1 MATIALRRG
10 SESNKVKQ
18 LQAFLFPMDPEKW
31 DGIFGRET
39 EGMVRQFQKSRG
51 LSPDGI
57 VGDLTA
63 KVFNDVIPFA
73 NPLGIGNMEPTL
85 TSNQAYELADA
96 GSTGD
101 EELIESSLENVANN
115 TFTLEDT
122 EDIVES
128 PSPITDD
135 PIVSGASDNSSDPV
149 PGVDDGVNNGSDL
162 EQEFEAFNISSF
174 DPTMNSGDSNEYGA
188 YRPQIGQDFAR
199 DSEYSTS
206 IDEPRLGATAMATEY
221 ISSFG
226 LPKSLVPQIM
236 RAFQN
241 GMPSSS
247 ILPFIRST
255 SEYNSKFPA
264 MQARRNQGL
273 SPLNEAEYLDLQDGY
288 TRLIDSAGIDRKF
301 MTAEDTANLIKQD
314 VSLNE
319 FQSRVALAEEA
330 ANSADLETIKL
341 LRDQYNYSQGDITSL
356 YLDIDKTKNIVDAR
370 RVMNSANL
378 ATSADKILG
387 GGIGESAN
395 VTGKTSRSI
404 KYELGDLLRRANV
417 QERELQAQLNPARAL
432 TSNLVGEQAID
443 EGTVA
448 RGTFNLD
455 TVSSDTVRRRR
466 ENRLTNF
473 QGSSGLGA
481 SGQGGLG
488 FGTTNT

>member
-18 LQAFLFPMDPEKW
+18 LQAFLFPMNPEKW
-31 DGIFGRET
+31 DGIFGQET

-115 TFTLEDT
+115 AFTLEDT

-135 PIVSGASDNSSDPV
+135 PIVSGAPDNSSDPV

-226 LPKSLVPQIM
+226 LPKSLVP
-236 RAFQN
+236 
-241 GMPSSS
+241 
-247 ILPFIRST
+247 
-255 SEYNSKFPA
+255 
-264 MQARRNQGL
+264 
-273 SPLNEAEYLDLQDGY
+273 
-288 TRLIDSAGIDRKF
+288 
-301 MTAEDTANLIKQD
+301 
-314 VSLNE
+314 
-319 FQSRVALAEEA
+319 
-330 ANSADLETIKL
+330 
-341 LRDQYNYSQGDITSL
+341 
-356 YLDIDKTKNIVDAR
+356 
-370 RVMNSANL
+370 
-378 ATSADKILG
+378 
-387 GGIGESAN
+387 
-395 VTGKTSRSI
+395 
-404 KYELGDLLRRANV
+404 
-417 QERELQAQLNPARAL
+417 
-432 TSNLVGEQAID
+432 
-443 EGTVA
+443 
-448 RGTFNLD
+448 
-455 TVSSDTVRRRR
+455 
-466 ENRLTNF
+466 
-473 QGSSGLGA
+473 
-481 SGQGGLG
+481 
-488 FGTTNT
+488 